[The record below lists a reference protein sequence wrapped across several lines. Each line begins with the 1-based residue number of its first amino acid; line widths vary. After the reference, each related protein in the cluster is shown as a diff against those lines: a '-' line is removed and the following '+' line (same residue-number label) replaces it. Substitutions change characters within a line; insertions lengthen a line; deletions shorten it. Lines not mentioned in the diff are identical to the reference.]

1 MKKKEGRSVNRE
13 KGDKKEIKKNRMNGS
28 IHFLFFLSKERR
40 REEINDE
47 STSFLLLLLVPHSF
61 SIREKKIKRKGIR
74 TLLFSNFFPVLTR
87 KRERGKRGKKNGLL
101 RNFKEN
107 DFAFRFLSSQFHDRS
122 LRSENTI
129 IMIRISYSKG
139 ICGAISLVCVV

>member
-1 MKKKEGRSVNRE
+1 MSGFVY
-13 KGDKKEIKKNRMNGS
+13 
-28 IHFLFFLSKERR
+28 FLFFLSKERR

-139 ICGAISLVCVV
+139 ICGAISLFCVV